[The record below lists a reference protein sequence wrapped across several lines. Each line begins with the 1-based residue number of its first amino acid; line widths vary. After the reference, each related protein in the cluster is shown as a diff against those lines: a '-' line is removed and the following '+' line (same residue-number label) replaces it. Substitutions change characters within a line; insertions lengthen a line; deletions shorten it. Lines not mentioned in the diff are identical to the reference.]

1 MVQSFAR
8 SLVERCGRGDHGG
21 FVVQTEGLEHPPCE
35 FLGIIYR
42 KFCYGVECTH
52 RARSE
57 DAFHAVQP
65 VYHIVPS
72 ADVFVTH
79 FEEVLL
85 RSVEGSDSRMLA
97 ENRRAESGLCIFHG
111 SSHHV
116 LVVRYDASDTYSA
129 EVVSL
134 GYRIHEYDI
143 LIEIRDIHGREVRLV
158 RIGEFPVYFIGNEE
172 KVVLACDLSDG
183 QHVLL

>member
-1 MVQSFAR
+1 
-8 SLVERCGRGDHGG
+8 
-21 FVVQTEGLEHPPCE
+21 
-35 FLGIIYR
+35 
-42 KFCYGVECTH
+42 
-52 RARSE
+52 
-57 DAFHAVQP
+57 
-65 VYHIVPS
+65 
-72 ADVFVTH
+72 
-79 FEEVLL
+79 
-85 RSVEGSDSRMLA
+85 MLA
-97 ENRRAESGLCIFHG
+97 ENRRTESGLSVFHG

-143 LIEIRDIHGREVRLV
+143 LIEIRNIHGREVRLV

-172 KVVLACDLSDG
+172 EVVFACDLSDG